1 MKSEG
6 KVDKKKTSEDSAPFE
21 RKEPSANEFTAPGEL
36 ESGYTE
42 ESWVKPEKSMEDKTA
57 ERTEKIRHH
66 TPEETILRK
75 DMEAREREIRERK
88 PSETKE
94 RGDLAAREIET
105 SKREDKE
112 KEIREREAKKAR

>member
-1 MKSEG
+1 MRSEG
-6 KVDKKKTSEDSAPFE
+6 KVDKKKTCGDSAPFE
-21 RKEPSANEFTAPGEL
+21 RKEPKESNFTAPGEL

-42 ESWVKPEKSMEDKTA
+42 KSWTKPEKSMEDKTV
-57 ERTEKIRHH
+57 ECTEEIRHD
-66 TPEETILRK
+66 TPEKAILRK

-88 PSETKE
+88 PSETKK

-105 SKREDKE
+105 SKREDRE

>member
-1 MKSEG
+1 MRSEG
-6 KVDKKKTSEDSAPFE
+6 KVDKKKTRGDSAPFE

-42 ESWVKPEKSMEDKTA
+42 KSWDKPEKNMDEKTA

-105 SKREDKE
+105 SKREDRE